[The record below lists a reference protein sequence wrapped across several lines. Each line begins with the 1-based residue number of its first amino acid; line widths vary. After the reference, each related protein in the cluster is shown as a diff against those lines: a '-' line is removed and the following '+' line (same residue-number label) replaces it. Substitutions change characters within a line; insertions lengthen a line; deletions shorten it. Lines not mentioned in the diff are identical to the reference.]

1 MRGRKWD
8 WEQKEKKPTL
18 VSATGNNKQIQVL
31 YKIAELQFA

>member
-1 MRGRKWD
+1 MGLRTEG
-8 WEQKEKKPTL
+8 EKPTL